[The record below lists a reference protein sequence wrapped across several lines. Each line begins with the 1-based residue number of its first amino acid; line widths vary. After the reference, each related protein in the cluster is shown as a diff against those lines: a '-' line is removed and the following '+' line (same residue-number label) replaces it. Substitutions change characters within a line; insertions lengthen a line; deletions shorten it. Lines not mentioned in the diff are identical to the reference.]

1 MYSLIDQRISI
12 AEYIKDMYQIYQ
24 SIKWEHILMYANA
37 LWEGFE
43 PTDTNDIHALSMIAY
58 SDSFVT
64 DSQTPTYGSLLEE
77 EMEVDIRMQ

>member
-1 MYSLIDQRISI
+1 
-12 AEYIKDMYQIYQ
+12 
-24 SIKWEHILMYANA
+24 MYANA